1 MDRII
6 KFKGELE
13 DKTTKQL
20 ERLKKK
26 YINYFSDSFCKY
38 YNINK
43 KTLKELSLGER
54 KELEFEL
61 FDFTFFLCMPDEETY
76 KRVGNFIREEDF
88 QNYFKIMQILL
99 DGVIE
104 KEINQFIDIK
114 DVNI

>member
-13 DKTTKQL
+13 DKTIKQL
-20 ERLKKK
+20 ERLEKK
-26 YINYFSDSFCKY
+26 YINYFTDSFCKH

-43 KTLKELSLGER
+43 KTLKELSLIER

-76 KRVGNFIREEDF
+76 KRVSNFIREEDF

-99 DGVIE
+99 NGVVE
-104 KEINQFIDIK
+104 KDIDQFIDIK